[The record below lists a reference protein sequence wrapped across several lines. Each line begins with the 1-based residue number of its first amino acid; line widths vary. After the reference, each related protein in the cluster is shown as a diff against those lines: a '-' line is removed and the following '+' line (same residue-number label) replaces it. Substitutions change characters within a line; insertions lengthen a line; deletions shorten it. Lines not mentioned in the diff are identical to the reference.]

1 MLEENGSH
9 WKSFDFEWVD
19 MTYVSKLENSI
30 CKSDAHSLAVACIH
44 LGRVKAIKI
53 TWIWTSWKE
62 MVEMDIRTVR

>member
-1 MLEENGSH
+1 
-9 WKSFDFEWVD
+9 

-30 CKSDAHSLAVACIH
+30 CKSNAHSLAVACIH

-62 MVEMDIRTVR
+62 MVEMDIRTVRQFGGYCVIYGVYK

>member
-1 MLEENGSH
+1 
-9 WKSFDFEWVD
+9 

-53 TWIWTSWKE
+53 TWIWTSRR
-62 MVEMDIRTVR
+62 VNGGDGHSHC

>member
-1 MLEENGSH
+1 
-9 WKSFDFEWVD
+9 

-30 CKSDAHSLAVACIH
+30 CKSDAHSLAVACIY